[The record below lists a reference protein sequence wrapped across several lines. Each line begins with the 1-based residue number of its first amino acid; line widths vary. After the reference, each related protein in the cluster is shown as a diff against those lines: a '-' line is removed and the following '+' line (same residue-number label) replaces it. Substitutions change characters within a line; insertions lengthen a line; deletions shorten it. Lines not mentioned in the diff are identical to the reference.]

1 MAMPSA
7 LRARNVL
14 GLLGAFV
21 VTSMAG
27 GVLAAGLAMPAVGA
41 SGVLTKNSVTFFDS
55 LPSELTQ
62 PPLAEASRLLA
73 ADGSRITTFFEE
85 NRVNKDL
92 KDISPFMQS
101 AIVAIED
108 SRFFEHGGVDPKGL
122 ARAAIVNKITGHT
135 EQGASTLTQQYVKNV
150 LVEAANEKGD
160 KVAQAAATEVSASRK
175 LEEIRYAVA
184 LEKKMTKLEI
194 LTGI

>member
-7 LRARNVL
+7 LRTRNVL

-27 GVLAAGLAMPAVGA
+27 GVLAAGLAMPAIGA

-62 PPLAEASRLLA
+62 PPLAEGSRLLA
-73 ADGSRITTFFEE
+73 SDGSRITTFFEE
-85 NRVNKDL
+85 NRVNKDVT
-92 KDISPFMQS
+92 DISLNMQP

-108 SRFFEHGGVDPKGL
+108 ARFQAHVGVDPKGL
-122 ARAAIVNKITGHT
+122 ARAAIVNKTPGHT
-135 EQGASTLTQQYVKNV
+135 AQG
-150 LVEAANEKGD
+150 
-160 KVAQAAATEVSASRK
+160 
-175 LEEIRYAVA
+175 
-184 LEKKMTKLEI
+184 
-194 LTGI
+194 